1 MTANVMTRTNT
12 LLIKT
17 PEGVVFSQTLA
28 GPVTRFLAWII
39 DFLCA
44 SVLLIALNMIVAFT
58 SIVSPELGSA
68 LSIVFY
74 FVVSI
79 GYALTL
85 EWLWRGQTIGK
96 RMLRLRVVD
105 AQGLRLHFSQIA
117 IRNLLRVI
125 DLLPAMYLVGGV
137 ATLLSRK
144 AQRLGDLAA
153 NTVVI
158 RIPKIVEPNLEQLGA
173 DKYNSLR
180 AHPHLCARLRQRVS
194 PAEASTA
201 LQAIIRR
208 DDFEAIAR
216 VQLFGELAEHFKSK
230 VEFSGEAVAGIGD
243 EQYVRNV
250 VDVLY
255 RTETKRVP
263 VSVSASKEQQQ
274 AAADNALTPA

>member
-1 MTANVMTRTNT
+1 MTRTNS

-28 GPVTRFLAWII
+28 GPVTRFLAWMI
-39 DFLCA
+39 DFMCA
-44 SVLLIALNMIVAFT
+44 SVLLIALNIFVAFT

-68 LSIVFY
+68 LRIIFY
-74 FVVSI
+74 FVISI

-85 EWLWRGQTIGK
+85 EWLWRGQTVGK

-105 AQGLRLHFSQIA
+105 AHGLRLQFSQVA

-125 DLLPAMYLVGGV
+125 DLLPGMYLVGGM
-137 ATLLSRK
+137 AALLSRK

-158 RIPKIVEPNLEQLGA
+158 RIPKIVEPNLDQLGA

-180 AHPHLCARLRQRVS
+180 LYPHLGARLRQRVS

-208 DDFEAIAR
+208 DEFEPVAR
-216 VQLFGELAEHFKSK
+216 VELFAELAGHFRAR
-230 VEFSGEAVAGIGD
+230 VEFPPEATDGITD
-243 EQYVRNV
+243 EQYLRNV
-250 VDVLY
+250 VDILY
-255 RTETKRVP
+255 RSRMDTRSEK
-263 VSVSASKEQQQ
+263 
-274 AAADNALTPA
+274 AAAA

>member
-1 MTANVMTRTNT
+1 MTRTNT

-28 GPVTRFLAWII
+28 GPVTRFLAWMI
-39 DFLCA
+39 DFMCA
-44 SVLLIALNMIVAFT
+44 SVLLIALNIIVAFT

-68 LSIVFY
+68 LSIIFY
-74 FVVSI
+74 FVISI

-85 EWLWRGQTIGK
+85 EWLWRGQTLGK

-105 AQGLRLHFSQIA
+105 AHGLRLQFSQVA

-125 DLLPAMYLVGGV
+125 DLLPAMYLVGGM

-158 RIPKIVEPNLEQLGA
+158 CIPKIVEPNLDQLGA

-180 AHPHLCARLRQRVS
+180 AYPHLCARLRQRVS

-201 LQAIIRR
+201 LQAIVRR
-208 DDFEAIAR
+208 DEFEPVAR

-230 VEFSGEAVAGIGD
+230 VEFPADAVGGIAD

-250 VDVLY
+250 ADVLY
-255 RTETKRVP
+255 RTETKRAA
-263 VSVSASKEQQQ
+263 SVSLAKEREQD
-274 AAADNALTPA
+274 AGGTLTVA